1 MEKTFR
7 AYNPKQNFLFPRS
20 LDEYVKEDDLSVFIR
35 DLVMEQ
41 LDLSEIYDG
50 YAESQGNPPYNP
62 TMMTALLLYAYSQG
76 IYSSR
81 RIQRACAQRVDF
93 MVVTAHEEPDHRTI
107 GKFRKRHEVALSG
120 LFEQVLELCAT
131 AGLVKLGHV
140 ALDGTK
146 VRANASKHKAM
157 SYGRMPV
164 EEQRLKASI
173 KDWFAKAETADREDD
188 QRYGAGKTG
197 DELPSWV
204 SDKQARLER
213 IGQAKAALEK
223 QAKEQSGVKL
233 KDPDEDDK
241 PNLPPKSQRRKK
253 KGKEDLPHEK
263 DQYNF
268 TDPES
273 SIMKTRGTFEQ
284 CYNAQAAV
292 DSESQVIVAQ
302 TVTNAPHDL
311 EQLTGL
317 IEDIETTLG
326 ELPNEASA
334 DAGYFTEENLEFLEQ
349 KKINAYIAAG
359 REGKTAQAQPPTDS
373 LKAQMIRKIRLA
385 GHRSRYRLRKQ
396 IVEPVF
402 GQIKQARGFRQFL
415 RRGLTRV
422 KHEWSLVCTAN
433 NLLKLATARL

>member
-7 AYNPKQNFLFPRS
+7 PYNPKQNFLFPRS
-20 LDEYVKEDDLSVFIR
+20 LDEYVKDDDLSVFIR

-81 RIQRACAQRVDF
+81 RIQRACEQRVDF
-93 MVVTAHEEPDHRTI
+93 MVVTAHEHPDHRTI

-120 LFEQVLELCAT
+120 LFGQVLELCAA

-173 KDWFAKAETADREDD
+173 KDWFAKAEEADREEDR
-188 QRYGAGKTG
+188 RYGEGKSG

-204 SDKQARLER
+204 TDKQER
-213 IGQAKAALEK
+213 VKRIRQAKEALEK
-223 QAKEQSGVKL
+223 QAKEQSEVKP
-233 KDPDEDDK
+233 KDSDDDDE
-241 PNLPPKSQRRKK
+241 PHLPPKSQRRKK
-253 KGKEDLPHEK
+253 KGKKDLPHEK

-292 DSESQVIVAQ
+292 DGASQVIVAQ
-302 TVTNAPHDL
+302 TVTNASNDL
-311 EQLTGL
+311 EQLTPL
-317 IEDIETTLG
+317 IENIEKTFG
-326 ELPNEASA
+326 ELPTEASA
-334 DAGYFTEENLEFLEQ
+334 DAGYFTDENLRFLEQ
-349 KKINAYIAAG
+349 KKINAYIAPGKEG
-359 REGKTAQAQPPTDS
+359 RTSQARPPTGS
-373 LKAQMIRKIRLA
+373 LKAQMITKIRIA

-402 GQIKQARGFRQFL
+402 GQVKQARGFRQFL
-415 RRGLTRV
+415 RRGLEQV
-422 KHEWSLVCTAN
+422 KHEWNLVCTAN
-433 NLLKLATARL
+433 NLLKLAAAQL